1 MYYNQDLFENF
12 IYELREAYLDCRNP
26 KTYSNSDYSTLN
38 LKRGRNHSA
47 SSIAEDYVAC
57 LIIKELQNKD
67 VFVFVDQP
75 ITIKDKEF
83 KKKVIYPD
91 IMICKMINEET
102 FKCYYMCD
110 IKTDAGYIRN
120 KYNILSSDHFEKLS
134 LCKSNKS
141 CLSHMGENKKS
152 FKIMFDMNAKYDV
165 VILMS
170 TNGLLDVKQLE
181 EQTDKKYRTENN
193 DTNCLLL
200 SEGQHVNNYDD
211 NFDIKKIKPSTDY
224 NIFFKRIKTS
234 INKKQ

>member
-12 IYELREAYLDCRNP
+12 IYELRKAYVDCRNP
-26 KTYSNSDYSTLN
+26 KTYGNYDYST

-47 SSIAEDYVAC
+47 SSIAEDYIAC
-57 LIIKELQNKD
+57 LIIKELQNED

-75 ITIKDKEF
+75 ITITIKDKEIR
-83 KKKVIYPD
+83 KKTIYPD
-91 IMICKMINEET
+91 IMICKKINEKT

-120 KYNILSSDHFEKLS
+120 KYNKLSLDHFEKLS
-134 LCKSNKS
+134 LCKNNKS

-152 FKIMFDMNAKYDV
+152 FDIIFDMNAKYDV

-170 TNGLLDVKQLE
+170 KNGLSDVKQLE
-181 EQTDKKYRTENN
+181 KQTDKKYRIDNN